1 LAFFSYALVL
11 WEIHTAELPFSHL
24 KPAAAAAEMA
34 YKKSRP
40 ALPTAPTA
48 QFPEHIIEVL
58 NQAWLPDPIAR
69 PEFSQILP
77 ELEQHAP
84 MDEQRQFSIV
94 GPTQEPE
101 ATIIREESEDNN
113 TDMDEEFGL
122 DEHCSKAVGTTV
134 SRLKDRWE
142 QLSVA
147 EMGGW

>member
-1 LAFFSYALVL
+1 
-11 WEIHTAELPFSHL
+11 L

-40 ALPTAPTA
+40 ALPPAPTA

-77 ELEQHAP
+77 ELEQYAP
-84 MDEQRQFSIV
+84 MDEQRQFSII
-94 GPTQEPE
+94 GPLSNQEPE

-113 TDMDEEFGL
+113 TDMDEDGGFGL
-122 DEHCSKAVGTTV
+122 DEHFSKAVGTTV

-147 EMGGW
+147 EMGE